1 MEIQKKYVKP
11 ISIEGTKKILDQMEN
26 CICKIKNNEIVGT
39 GFFCRISYQNNY
51 KINVLITSYQIIDDY
66 YLNQNNKIELLIN
79 GNNQSKTINLEPN
92 RKIYSTKKF
101 NTTIIEIK
109 DSDNINNYLE
119 IDNNLFRNDL
129 KDYYEFQSIYI
140 LQYIFSGT
148 ASVSYGILNELNGF
162 NINHMCFA
170 ESGSNGAPILNLT
183 NNKVIGISL
192 MSKANNNYN
201 IGTILK
207 YPIEEFINIYNNQ
220 NQQINNLMNNN
231 NFRGINNNIFIP
243 NMMFNNFQNFQNPNM
258 IRDNNNI
265 NFFPNNN
272 FQNSNMIINNNN
284 NFIPNINM
292 NNNFPNSNMMMGS
305 FNQEN
310 KKKPRVNALF
320 KTSTGVNVNVS
331 VEYGTTMKQLLS
343 KYLEI
348 RGRPDLINNHDKIV
362 FIYNANKIQFTDITP
377 VEKYFN
383 LQEHPTI
390 VVNDV
395 QNLLRFPKNN

>member
-320 KTSTGVNVNVS
+320 KTSPGVNVNVS
-331 VEYGTTMKQLLS
+331 VEYGTTVKQLLS

-348 RGRPDLINNHDKIV
+348 RGRPDLINNNDKIQ
-362 FIYNANKIQFTDITP
+362 FIHNANMIQFTDITP

-383 LQEHPTI
+383 YNHPSI
-390 VVNDV
+390 IVNDV
-395 QNLLRFPKNN
+395 LGLLDFPKNN

>member
-170 ESGSNGAPILNLT
+170 
-183 NNKVIGISL
+183 
-192 MSKANNNYN
+192 
-201 IGTILK
+201 
-207 YPIEEFINIYNNQ
+207 
-220 NQQINNLMNNN
+220 
-231 NFRGINNNIFIP
+231 
-243 NMMFNNFQNFQNPNM
+243 
-258 IRDNNNI
+258 
-265 NFFPNNN
+265 
-272 FQNSNMIINNNN
+272 
-284 NFIPNINM
+284 
-292 NNNFPNSNMMMGS
+292 
-305 FNQEN
+305 
-310 KKKPRVNALF
+310 
-320 KTSTGVNVNVS
+320 
-331 VEYGTTMKQLLS
+331 
-343 KYLEI
+343 
-348 RGRPDLINNHDKIV
+348 
-362 FIYNANKIQFTDITP
+362 
-377 VEKYFN
+377 
-383 LQEHPTI
+383 
-390 VVNDV
+390 
-395 QNLLRFPKNN
+395 

>member
-183 NNKVIGISL
+183 NNNVIGISL

-292 NNNFPNSNMMMGS
+292 NNNFPNSNMMIGS
-305 FNQEN
+305 FNPEN
-310 KKKPRVNALF
+310 NKKPRVNALF
-320 KTSTGVNVNVS
+320 KTSNGVNVNVS
-331 VEYGTTMKQLLS
+331 VEYGTTVKQLLS

-348 RGRPDLINNHDKIV
+348 RGRPDLINNNDKIQ
-362 FIYNANKIQFTDITP
+362 FIHNANMIQFTDITP

-383 LQEHPTI
+383 YNHPTI

-395 QNLLRFPKNN
+395 LCLLGFPKNN